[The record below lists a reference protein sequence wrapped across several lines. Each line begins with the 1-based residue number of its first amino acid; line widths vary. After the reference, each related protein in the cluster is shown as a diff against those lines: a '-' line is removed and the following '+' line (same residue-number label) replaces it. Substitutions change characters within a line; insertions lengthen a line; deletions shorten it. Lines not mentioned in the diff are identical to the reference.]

1 MNVHNVMSNMSAIVF
16 TSLCVLCTVD
26 THLFVYPS
34 LSKSLAFS
42 ICSLFL
48 AICSMMICVRKTTVT
63 LMSVFMTIWGIYIVI
78 YGLFV
83 PAETYRMYYMLS
95 GIVFFLAISGLL
107 RIGLNSFR
115 QIGNGLLLIACIH
128 IIFVVGQKLGLTDP
142 LSDYFQITGSNE
154 NPNITAMYMVGVLPL
169 IYGRIYERRGP
180 ILYAVLGLVV
190 IGLLLALRCRT
201 AWIGFMV
208 MVAVY
213 GFMSERLRQRVIQLS
228 IGRKITAC
236 IVVVCL
242 ITTGAVFAYKL
253 KKDSAD
259 GRMLIWKLSAQMI
272 YEHPQGYGYGL
283 FERNYNLRQAK
294 HFASGEQSLE
304 ECHNASFVSMAYN
317 DYIEQAV
324 EGGVAGVFLF
334 SAFYVI
340 MILKAYRDKDK
351 IYSKV

>member
-1 MNVHNVMSNMSAIVF
+1 
-16 TSLCVLCTVD
+16 
-26 THLFVYPS
+26 
-34 LSKSLAFS
+34 
-42 ICSLFL
+42 
-48 AICSMMICVRKTTVT
+48 
-63 LMSVFMTIWGIYIVI
+63 
-78 YGLFV
+78 
-83 PAETYRMYYMLS
+83 
-95 GIVFFLAISGLL
+95 
-107 RIGLNSFR
+107 
-115 QIGNGLLLIACIH
+115 
-128 IIFVVGQKLGLTDP
+128 
-142 LSDYFQITGSNE
+142 
-154 NPNITAMYMVGVLPL
+154 MVGVLPL
-169 IYGRIYERRGP
+169 IYGRMSERRGR
-180 ILYAVLGLVV
+180 ILYAALGLVV

-208 MVAVY
+208 MVVVY
-213 GFMSERLRQRVIQLS
+213 GFMSERLRQRVMQLS

-236 IVVVCL
+236 IVAVCL

-283 FERNYNLRQAK
+283 FERDYNLRQAK